1 MGVMERCTQC
11 NSTLAKDEKVCWSC
25 NAEIPDKNPK
35 PGLANRFQIVINTL
49 FIFFCVL
56 TVLSL
61 FLPAG
66 YVPSF
71 VKCIAGVLVMFLV
84 RSSCKTMLEA
94 KKS

>member
-1 MGVMERCTQC
+1 MERCRQC
-11 NSTLAKDEKVCWSC
+11 NSTLAKEEKICWSC
-25 NAEIPDKNPK
+25 NAAIPEKNPK
-35 PGLANRFQIVINTL
+35 RSMASRFQTLINVL
-49 FIFFCVL
+49 FIVFCVL

-71 VKCIAGVLVMFLV
+71 NRCLAGLVVMFLV
-84 RSSCKTMLEA
+84 RSSSRTMAEA